1 MVRLKAFSTNIST
14 LPSISKARSSW
25 DEASQPASVAHPELL
40 SQKIQ
45 PLLAGVSTSVIRSR
59 IGVSRWYASRIRQ
72 GYRPH
77 PRHWKVLAELVG
89 VSADQ

>member
-1 MVRLKAFSTNIST
+1 MANPGHREGQGVLIAAFGNKIEIVVRVDNIFGPAF
-14 LPSISKARSSW
+14 
-25 DEASQPASVAHPELL
+25 

-45 PLLAGVSTSVIRSR
+45 PVLSNVATSVIRSS

-89 VSADQ
+89 AFGR